1 MATDVLVVDFH
12 ETMPYAKELFEMM
25 GEFEHDEDEI
35 MELLITYLD
44 DEKLGEIGLDA
55 YAERIVEDHAMQGSR
70 EDGVLMAAG
79 AMVLGQHLFDVLKR
93 ARVYDQAGWIGG
105 LHFEGWRD
113 RNRTVAVFKRDPE
126 EERCW

>member
-1 MATDVLVVDFH
+1 MTEVLVVDFH
-12 ETMPYAKELFEMM
+12 ETMPYAKELFGLMSQ
-25 GEFEHDEDEI
+25 FEHDEDEI

-44 DEKLGEIGLDA
+44 DEQLGEAGLDA
-55 YAERIVEDHAMQGSR
+55 YTERIVEDHAMQGSR
-70 EDGVLMAAG
+70 DDGVLMAAG

-93 ARVYDQAGWIGG
+93 AHVYDQDGWNGG

-113 RNRTVAVFKRDPE
+113 RNRTVAVFKRNPE